1 MQFQDLPQDQHD
13 LVISVPTFHDRRLLE
28 YIDIGE
34 NEQAANPADAFLY
47 YSNDEVRMRALSDG
61 RRGAAHD
68 STTPEGIRK
77 TRLSFEL
84 HPCVFFDDDDD
95 LLNDDSGRDGI
106 NEGNNEDVVKNA
118 NPRFAAL
125 FSLLFE
131 GRDLEANVRTPRAA

>member
-84 HPCVFFDDDDD
+84 HPSVFFDDLLDDD
-95 LLNDDSGRDGI
+95 SSRHID
-106 NEGNNEDVVKNA
+106 EDVVKNA
-118 NPRFAAL
+118 NPQVAAL
-125 FSLLFE
+125 IVFLF
-131 GRDLEANVRTPRAA
+131 GDLNARNANVRTPRAA